1 MRIAFVSD
9 NAYPWFNG
17 GIEKRRFIIM
27 QGLAESGNE
36 VHCFTTF
43 RKGMPGKEF
52 DYGGIKYHCFDS
64 AEGWQGMYTGGG
76 KRRSI
81 TRPLSFS
88 FLLFFKIL
96 PYKFDLVDADSFP
109 FLHLL
114 PLYIYKLLRRT
125 RLVVTWH
132 EVWSK
137 AFWEEYLNRLGVIGY
152 SVEKVCTKIPDMH
165 IANSTTTKMLLEKE
179 FGVQSRHILILPA
192 AVDKN
197 EIEKFVSKNRY
208 VKKNRFVVINRLVK
222 HKRVELAIKAM
233 RNVKA
238 QLVVIGTG
246 PEREMLEKTAQ
257 EYARG
262 KVEFKHNLSPHMLF
276 KEICEAKALV
286 MPSEREGLS
295 LVTVESMALGT
306 PVVILDTSAL
316 PDELRRLC
324 IETRESRLA
333 ETLNKL
339 VNNYKAYEK
348 KYRGMRGAVIRE
360 FSGEKADE
368 VYERILRGV

>member
-27 QGLAESGNE
+27 QRLAESGKE
-36 VHCFTTF
+36 VHCFTTL

-52 DYGGIKYHCFDS
+52 SYEGIRYHCFDS

-81 TRPLSFS
+81 TKPLSFS

-96 PYKFDLVDADSFP
+96 PYRFDLVDADSFP
-109 FLHLL
+109 FLHLF
-114 PLYIYKLLRRT
+114 PLYIYKLLRKT

-132 EVWSK
+132 EIWSK
-137 AFWEEYLNRLGVIGY
+137 AFWTQYLSSLGIIGY
-152 SVEKVCTKIPDMH
+152 SVEKACTRIPDMH

-179 FGVQSRHILILPA
+179 FGVQGRRILILPA
-192 AVDKN
+192 AVDKK
-197 EIEKFVSKNRY
+197 EVEDFISKNRC
-208 VKKNRFVVINRLVK
+208 VRKDRFVVINRLVK
-222 HKRVELAIKAM
+222 HKRVEVAIKAM
-233 RNVKA
+233 QNVNA

-246 PEREMLEKTAQ
+246 PERDALEKTTV
-257 EYARG
+257 EYAKG
-262 KVEFKHNLSPHMLF
+262 KVVFKRNLSPHALF
-276 KEICEAKALV
+276 REICEAKALI

-295 LVTVESMALGT
+295 LVTAEAMALGT

-324 IETRESRLA
+324 VETRESHLA
-333 ETLNKL
+333 GTLNRL
-339 VNNYKAYEK
+339 VNDYKAYEK
-348 KYRGMRGAVIRE
+348 KYRRIREDVIKE

-368 VYERILRGV
+368 VYEKIIRGV